1 MQVPTPAGALSGRL
15 VLPDRYTMLVNG
27 RIRCFRGAH
36 LPAFFLLGQGDITYA
51 REGIE
56 RHHRLS
62 YAHLSVLREDFVAA
76 FAVVLNAFVGFMIF
90 EICPLAYTAVFVRIT
105 EAKSI
110 RKT

>member
-27 RIRCFRGAH
+27 RIRCFHGAH
-36 LPAFFLLGQGDITYA
+36 LPAFFLLCQSDIIYA
-51 REGIE
+51 REVIE

-76 FAVVLNAFVGFMIF
+76 FAVVLNAFVGFKKFDIF
-90 EICPLAYTAVFVRIT
+90 LLAYTAVVVRI
-105 EAKSI
+105 AVLKII
-110 RKT
+110 RK